1 MGDVG
6 VGCWVSWVW
15 VTWVWVWVTWVLG
28 DVGVMGVG

>member
-1 MGDVG
+1 LGDVG